1 MKKAQTLIKIN
12 SKILVLPN
20 KDVDTDQIIPARFLT
35 TTSKD
40 GLGKHLFHDWRYEEN
55 GDNKPDFVLNKHG
68 NKKIEILVAGNNFGC
83 GSSREHAPWALT
95 DYGFRAVISSKI
107 ADIFKSN
114 ALKNGLLPIVVS
126 EKILNKIMDKPDSE
140 LSICVQSS
148 KITLPNNDIVEYE
161 IDEFSKFCLIEGIDQ
176 LGFIQRNNSSIVE
189 FEEKRNWTP

>member
-1 MKKAQTLIKIN
+1 MKRLEKIN

-55 GDNKPDFVLNKHG
+55 GDKKPDFVLNKHE

>member
-1 MKKAQTLIKIN
+1 MKRLEKIN

-126 EKILNKIMDKPDSE
+126 EKILNTIMDKPDSE

>member
-1 MKKAQTLIKIN
+1 M
-12 SKILVLPN
+12 
-20 KDVDTDQIIPARFLT
+20 
-35 TTSKD
+35 
-40 GLGKHLFHDWRYEEN
+40 
-55 GDNKPDFVLNKHG
+55 
-68 NKKIEILVAGNNFGC
+68 
-83 GSSREHAPWALT
+83 
-95 DYGFRAVISSKI
+95 
-107 ADIFKSN
+107 
-114 ALKNGLLPIVVS
+114 S

>member
-1 MKKAQTLIKIN
+1 MKRLEKIN

-126 EKILNKIMDKPDSE
+126 EKILNVIMDKPDSE

-148 KITLPNNDIVEYE
+148 KITLPNNDIVDYE

>member
-1 MKKAQTLIKIN
+1 MKRLEKIN

-68 NKKIEILVAGNNFGC
+68 NKKTEILVAGNNFGC

-126 EKILNKIMDKPDSE
+126 EKILNTIMDKPDSE

>member
-1 MKKAQTLIKIN
+1 MRRLEKIN

>member
-1 MKKAQTLIKIN
+1 MRRLEKIN

-126 EKILNKIMDKPDSE
+126 EKILNTIMDKPDSE

>member
-1 MKKAQTLIKIN
+1 MRRLEKIN

-126 EKILNKIMDKPDSE
+126 EKILNTIMDKPDSE

-148 KITLPNNDIVEYE
+148 KITLPNNDIVDYE

>member
-1 MKKAQTLIKIN
+1 MKRLEKIN

-55 GDNKPDFVLNKHG
+55 GDKKPDFVLNKHG

-126 EKILNKIMDKPDSE
+126 EKILNTIMDKPDSE

>member
-1 MKKAQTLIKIN
+1 MKRLKKIK

-126 EKILNKIMDKPDSE
+126 EKILNTIMDKPDSE

-148 KITLPNNDIVEYE
+148 KITLPNNDIVDYE

>member
-1 MKKAQTLIKIN
+1 MKRLEKIN

-68 NKKIEILVAGNNFGC
+68 NKKIEILVAGNNFGG

>member
-1 MKKAQTLIKIN
+1 MKRLKKIK

-126 EKILNKIMDKPDSE
+126 EKILNTIMDKPDSE

-148 KITLPNNDIVEYE
+148 KITLPSNDIVEYE

-176 LGFIQRNNSSIVE
+176 LGFIQRNNSSILE

>member
-1 MKKAQTLIKIN
+1 MKRLEKIN

-189 FEEKRNWTP
+189 FEEKRKWTP

>member
-1 MKKAQTLIKIN
+1 MKRLKKIK

-126 EKILNKIMDKPDSE
+126 EKILNTIMDKPDSE

-148 KITLPNNDIVEYE
+148 KITLPNNNIVEYE

>member
-1 MKKAQTLIKIN
+1 MKRLEKIN

-148 KITLPNNDIVEYE
+148 KITLPNNEIVEYE

>member
-1 MKKAQTLIKIN
+1 MKRLEKIN

-126 EKILNKIMDKPDSE
+126 EKILNTIMDKPDSE

-176 LGFIQRNNSSIVE
+176 LGFIQRNNSSIIE

>member
-1 MKKAQTLIKIN
+1 MRRLEKIN

-55 GDNKPDFVLNKHG
+55 GDKKPDFVLNKHG

-126 EKILNKIMDKPDSE
+126 EKILNTIMDKPDSE

>member
-1 MKKAQTLIKIN
+1 MKRLEKIN

-126 EKILNKIMDKPDSE
+126 EKILNTIMDKPDSE

-148 KITLPNNDIVEYE
+148 KITLPNDDIVEYE

-176 LGFIQRNNSSIVE
+176 LGFIQRNNSFIVE

>member
-1 MKKAQTLIKIN
+1 MKRLEKIN

-126 EKILNKIMDKPDSE
+126 EKILNTIMDKPDSE

-148 KITLPNNDIVEYE
+148 KITLPNNDIVDYE

>member
-1 MKKAQTLIKIN
+1 MKRLKKIK

-126 EKILNKIMDKPDSE
+126 EKILNTIMDKPDSE

>member
-1 MKKAQTLIKIN
+1 MKRLEKIN

-55 GDNKPDFVLNKHG
+55 GDKKPDFVLNKHG

-126 EKILNKIMDKPDSE
+126 EKILNTIMDKPDSE

-148 KITLPNNDIVEYE
+148 KITLPNNDIVDYE

>member
-1 MKKAQTLIKIN
+1 MKRLEKIN

-126 EKILNKIMDKPDSE
+126 EKILNTIMDKPDSE

-176 LGFIQRNNSSIVE
+176 LGFIQRKNSSIVE

>member
-1 MKKAQTLIKIN
+1 MKRLEKIN

-126 EKILNKIMDKPDSE
+126 EKILNTIMDKPDSE

-148 KITLPNNDIVEYE
+148 KITLPNNDIVDYE
-161 IDEFSKFCLIEGIDQ
+161 IDEFSKFCLIEGIDR

>member
-1 MKKAQTLIKIN
+1 MKRLEKIN

-148 KITLPNNDIVEYE
+148 KITLPNNDIVDYE

>member
-1 MKKAQTLIKIN
+1 MRKLEKIN

-55 GDNKPDFVLNKHG
+55 GDSKPDFVLNKHG

-126 EKILNKIMDKPDSE
+126 EKILNTIMDKPDSE

>member
-1 MKKAQTLIKIN
+1 MRKLEKIN

-55 GDNKPDFVLNKHG
+55 GDKKPDFVLNKHG

-126 EKILNKIMDKPDSE
+126 EKILNTIMDKPDSE

>member
-1 MKKAQTLIKIN
+1 MKRLEKIN
-12 SKILVLPN
+12 SKILVLSN

-126 EKILNKIMDKPDSE
+126 EKILNTIMDKPDSE

-176 LGFIQRNNSSIVE
+176 LGFIQKNNSSIVE

>member
-1 MKKAQTLIKIN
+1 MRKLEKIN

-55 GDNKPDFVLNKHG
+55 GDKKPDFVLNKHG

-126 EKILNKIMDKPDSE
+126 EKILNAIMDKPDSE

>member
-1 MKKAQTLIKIN
+1 MKRLEKIN

-126 EKILNKIMDKPDSE
+126 EKILNTIMDKPDSE
-140 LSICVQSS
+140 LSICVKSS
-148 KITLPNNDIVEYE
+148 KITLPNNDIVDYE